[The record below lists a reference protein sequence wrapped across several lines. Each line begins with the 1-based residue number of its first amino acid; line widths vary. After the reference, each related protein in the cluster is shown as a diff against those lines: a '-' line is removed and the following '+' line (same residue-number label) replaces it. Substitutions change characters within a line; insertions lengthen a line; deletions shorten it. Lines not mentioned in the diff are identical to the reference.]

1 MQTKFYFIFIL
12 ASFIV
17 MAVVLWFFCSGRS
30 AIYHLRER
38 TTPVRTELKNAR
50 ESQQREAETIERAS
64 EATRRSAAAI
74 GNSQRAAAEIKR
86 MERDDIAI
94 IAECQSIVEAVR
106 ARGGKEDPD

>member
-1 MQTKFYFIFIL
+1 MQTKSYFIFVL

-38 TTPVRTELKNAR
+38 TAPVRTELKNAQAA
-50 ESQQREAETIERAS
+50 QQREAETVERAS
-64 EATRRSAAAI
+64 EAAHRSTAAVE
-74 GNSQRAAAEIKR
+74 NSQRTAEKIQR

-94 IAECQSIVEAVR
+94 IAECQSIVETVR
-106 ARGGKEDPD
+106 ARGGKEDPN